1 MSVQV
6 TTKFM
11 RDPIRILVK
20 RDELTLE
27 GIKQFYITIEKEEW
41 KLETLV
47 DLYATL
53 TITQV
58 HTFVHPLSR
67 CTFFSLFLL
76 FLYFSLCSYFSHSL
90 PLSIYFYLTPLF
102 LSVSLSLFLS
112 LSTSVSL
119 SLFLNPT
126 HHIVCI
132 LSFSELHFASRP
144 SYTVI
149 PEGR

>member
-1 MSVQV
+1 MTFIMSVQV

-58 HTFVHPLSR
+58 RTFVHPLSR
-67 CTFFSLFLL
+67 CTSFSLFLL

-102 LSVSLSLFLS
+102 LSVSLFFSFSISLYLCLS
-112 LSTSVSL
+112 LSQSYSSHCLHSL
-119 SLFLNPT
+119 VL
-126 HHIVCI
+126 
-132 LSFSELHFASRP
+132 
-144 SYTVI
+144 
-149 PEGR
+149 